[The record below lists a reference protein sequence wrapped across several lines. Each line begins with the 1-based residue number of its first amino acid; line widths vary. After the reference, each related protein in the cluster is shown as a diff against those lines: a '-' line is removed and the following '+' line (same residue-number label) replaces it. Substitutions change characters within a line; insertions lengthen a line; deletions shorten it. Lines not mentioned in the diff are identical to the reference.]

1 MSTPSRRSFLTTVA
15 GAAAGAAGVAA
26 TGPSLLQSQARGAEV
41 WDFSWMDKLTGKHR
55 QVFDLESLDAGLRVV
70 RNWYDAYETVFKL
83 KHPEVNA
90 VLGIAG
96 STFPYNAGD
105 DLYRKFPI
113 GEQWQVKDPATGQ
126 WATRNIFLEGGAT
139 PAERENRIRPL
150 QARGAIMW
158 MCNNALQRVASRLAD
173 AVGRP
178 VAEVY
183 AELRGGLNPGVILV
197 PAHTMLL
204 GLCQERGCSYEK
216 V

>member
-1 MSTPSRRSFLTTVA
+1 MNSPSRRSFLSTVA
-15 GAAAGAAGVAA
+15 GAAGAAAA
-26 TGPSLLQSQARGAEV
+26 PNLLQAQAKGAEV
-41 WDFSWMDKLTGKHR
+41 WDFTWMDRLTGKHR
-55 QVFDLESLDAGLRVV
+55 QVFDLGSLDTGLGVV

-83 KHPEVNA
+83 THPEVNA
-90 VLGIAG
+90 VLGIARA
-96 STFPYNAGD
+96 TFPYNAGD
-105 DLYRKFPI
+105 DLYRKYPI

-126 WATRNIFLEGGAT
+126 WAARNIFLEGGAS
-139 PAERENRIRPL
+139 PAERESKVRPL

-178 VAEVY
+178 VPEVY
-183 AELRGGLNPGVILV
+183 TELRGGLNPGVILV